1 MTLSVLARLSPFHRT
16 RLTPWLC
23 RGLQQQAAPRKGL
36 KVLFFGTDEFSS
48 SALTALSKGIYAEN
62 PGVAHI
68 EVVCPPPRYKVRTIK
83 EKTKLIWKA
92 RVSSRATNLGIHVHN
107 TPEGGSIQNWE
118 VPNVDLKAGYGANAR
133 FDIGVVAS
141 FGAFLPQRIIDS
153 FPQKMINLHPSL
165 LPKYR
170 GPTPIQTAILNND
183 SHTGVTVQEVH
194 PKRYDAGNILAQV
207 PFELKLGMT
216 RVDLMTQLGH
226 LGGELAVR
234 VLQNLEYM
242 RKNSIVQNEEEATL
256 TRMFTSGDAKIRWED
271 MTAMDV
277 MRMHWAHF
285 GHIAVW
291 SFLRVKNKVLTVKMT
306 DIELATS
313 FDDPLEDDYLSFR
326 PGSCLRKRK
335 YNYVEFPCIEGGR
348 LHVRGF
354 TVEGKQPRDGL
365 QFAAGYIKKN
375 KTPCMLTL
383 SPDCKRPTPNF
394 VYPEEYKRP
403 SHMAA
408 VKLYDIPLYHSKSGL
423 VRKLKLKAEAE
434 EAKASEKSDES
445 KETEESEES
454 KASEELGETE
464 ELKETEESKE
474 AVESETTEPNET
486 KEPK

>member
-1 MTLSVLARLSPFHRT
+1 MTLSVLARLSPMQST

-23 RGLQQQAAPRKGL
+23 RGMKQATPRKGL

-48 SALTALSKGIYAEN
+48 SALTALSKGIYSEN

-68 EVVCPPPRYKVRTIK
+68 EVVCPPPRYKVRTNK

-92 RVSSRATNLGIHVHN
+92 RVSSRATNLGIRVHN
-107 TPEGGSIQNWE
+107 TPEGGSIQDWE
-118 VPNVDLKAGYGANAR
+118 VPTVDLKAGYGANAQ

-170 GPTPIQTAILNND
+170 GPTPIQTAILNSD
-183 SHTGVTVQEVH
+183 THTGVTVQEVH

-207 PFELKLGMT
+207 PFELKLGMH
-216 RVDLMTQLGH
+216 RLDLMTQLGH
-226 LGGELAVR
+226 LGGELTVR
-234 VLQNLEYM
+234 VLQNLEYS
-242 RKNSIVQNEEEATL
+242 RKHSIVQDETQATI
-256 TRMFTSGDAKIRWED
+256 THMFTSGDAKIRWET

-291 SFLRVKNKVLTVKMT
+291 SFLRIKNKVLTVKMT

-313 FDDPLEDDYLSFR
+313 FDEPLEEDYLSFR
-326 PGSCLRKRK
+326 PGSALRKRK
-335 YNYVEFPCIEGGR
+335 HDYIEFPCIDGGR

-394 VYPEEYKRP
+394 VYPESYKRP
-403 SHMAA
+403 SHLAA
-408 VKLYDIPLYHSKSGL
+408 VKINDVPLYHSKPKF
-423 VRKLKLKAEAE
+423 VKKLKLLEEAKEAE
-434 EAKASEKSDES
+434 EVKSSEELDES
-445 KETEESEES
+445 KETEEPKEAEES
-454 KASEELGETE
+454 KETEEPKETKELKESE
-464 ELKETEESKE
+464 ELKETDESK
-474 AVESETTEPNET
+474 
-486 KEPK
+486 